1 MAMSLPTEQLI
12 NELPALAFGWLIRKP
27 ASKVAAAAPGHPI
40 TRR

>member
-12 NELPALAFGWLIRKP
+12 NELQSYGVRLADPL
-27 ASKVAAAAPGHPI
+27 ASKVAAAARARPI